1 MSIRI
6 REEAPHDISAI
17 EAVTV
22 AALLNAA
29 HTDHTE
35 QFMVG
40 ALRNSGQL
48 SVSLVADDSGTI
60 IGHVALS
67 PVAVSD
73 GAARWYGLGP
83 LSVAPEHQGRG
94 VGAKLMERALAELR
108 KLDACGCVVLGD
120 PSYYARFGFKVER
133 SLILPGVPPEYFQA
147 ISLGG
152 PFPSGIVSYH
162 ESFAAQ
168 G

>member
-1 MSIRI
+1 M
-6 REEAPHDISAI
+6 PYDIAAI
-17 EAVTV
+17 EAVT
-22 AALLNAA
+22 AAAFLHAT
-29 HTDHTE
+29 HTSHTE
-35 QFMVG
+35 QFIVS
-40 ALRNSGQL
+40 ALRKSGQL
-48 SVSLVADDSGTI
+48 SVSLVADDSGTV

-73 GAARWYGLGP
+73 GAAHWYGLGP
-83 LSVAPEHQGRG
+83 ISVAPERQGRG

-108 KLDACGCVVLGD
+108 RLNAYGCVVLGD
-120 PSYYARFGFKVER
+120 PGYYARFGFKPEP

-147 ISLGG
+147 ILFGG
-152 PFPSGIVSYH
+152 PLPSGTVSYH